1 MQAIFDVA
9 ALAVVAY
16 AKVDGHSGASTVTN
30 SGHVKTAK
38 RPGGGYFVSLDPNY
52 TQDPSRDLVLVQAT
66 NTKIPVPGIPEPFG
80 VPIVVDAQEATKIVI
95 FGNETTIMDQSFT
108 IVIFRTTITP
118 PVGAPA

>member
-16 AKVDGHSGASTVTN
+16 AKVDGHTGASTVTN

-38 RPGGGYFVSLDPNY
+38 RHGGGYFVSLDPNY

-66 NTKIPVPGIPEPFG
+66 SKTVPTAGPDFG
-80 VPIVVDAQEATKIVI
+80 VPIVIDQHQATKIVM

-118 PVGAPA
+118 PPGAPA